1 MVNATSTT
9 IILSWQP
16 PLIQNQNGDITGY
29 ILNVTVLETGES
41 EEVLTESTSYTLDPA
56 MPNTLYTAAVAAQT
70 SAGRGPF
77 SATVSVH
84 TLEDGNAMQSV
95 I

>member
-16 PLIQNQNGDITGY
+16 PPVEDQNGDITGY
-29 ILNVTVLETGES
+29 ILNVTLPDTGETQ
-41 EEVLTESTSYTLDPA
+41 EVLTESTNYILDPV
-56 MPNTLYTAAVAAQT
+56 MPHTHYTAAVAAQT

-77 SATVSVH
+77 SAIVSVH
-84 TLEDGNAMQSV
+84 TLEDGNT
-95 I
+95 IL